1 VLCRCRLP
9 PRRTADTQKLTQNI
23 LAANDQRLMAIS
35 LQRKQQAAA
44 RAAATQLGSAH
55 GCSKAASAAMLLKAA
70 EVHGNVAAWEHLT
83 EDDDRTSWGGLDS
96 GSGGSLEGSFHGDHA
111 AAAPL
116 RPKRRKGGLKAGSRT
131 ELQDVPFGMLVL
143 EVLLDATAGE
153 GPAWQPS

>member
-1 VLCRCRLP
+1 
-9 PRRTADTQKLTQNI
+9 
-23 LAANDQRLMAIS
+23 MAIS

-70 EVHGNVAAWEHLT
+70 EVHGNVAAWEHL
-83 EDDDRTSWGGLDS
+83 EDDDRTSWGGSDS
-96 GSGGSLEGSFHGDHA
+96 GSSGGGSLEGSFHGDHHAPA
-111 AAAPL
+111 ALL
-116 RPKRRKGGLKAGSRT
+116 RPKRRKGGLKGGSRT

-153 GPAWQPS
+153 ERCKLELSLISGSLSAYGPAWQLSFIW